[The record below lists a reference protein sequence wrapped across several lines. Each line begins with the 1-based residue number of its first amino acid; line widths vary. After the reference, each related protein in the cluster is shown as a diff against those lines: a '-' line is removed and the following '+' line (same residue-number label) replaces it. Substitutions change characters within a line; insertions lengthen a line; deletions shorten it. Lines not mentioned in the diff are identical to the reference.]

1 MLEVVWL
8 LAAIELNGA
17 RISQGAQVAIT
28 DTHCLIETAAVSSV
42 LTPSALRDQ
51 AVAGVFSV
59 APRLCS
65 FDAAENLLRVRL
77 PQEALGQRTLM
88 LSPASGNLSVA
99 LLHDQ
104 TALIDHPEFSS
115 QPMPETIPS
124 AAFDVFLGSG
134 LRGLGT
140 VLAHGPWSLQRLSQQ
155 GQGGQRFERAT
166 GEYFFAQGA
175 QIRVGDF
182 RSERGADQ
190 LLGEYRGVYATNR
203 AAPLRGEG
211 KAEAFLAVSNPS
223 RVQFFDRNGTPVYSS
238 EILLPGNYQI
248 QGYGASAVPG
258 FLEARLI
265 DVNGITQSVS
275 LPWSADRR
283 LLSKNQIEWEV
294 FHATPRQL
302 SGTLDDQ
309 ALTSLSLRHGMSSTL
324 TLGLYADWSADSH
337 RWAAEASTRAIPG
350 LIATGAAGQSCGF
363 LSVSSASS
371 SNALTAPDATDSTT
385 TPQGESSCTPT
396 WLIEARSKIPRSLT
410 LIASVS
416 RTSDPITGLAPTLVA
431 QLGLSGALTQHLSGA
446 LTHAISQPDQG
457 AAQHVTALS
466 GSYRLNP
473 QASLQFQ
480 ARRHLTDDGQA
491 WSGYLGLS
499 FYWSARRTSIS
510 TALNHRA
517 ATGGNA
523 ASDSLTLQAGISPE
537 GLYGAQLNVAHTEDK
552 TPRSDAFLR
561 YASRQ
566 GDVSLRAD
574 TLNARATW
582 SASSRLWVTTERITL
597 APTGDD
603 NLVIQ
608 HLGLPDIRVIHQGRD
623 PELAGANGL
632 VVFRKAPPWTETR
645 YTIDPKS
652 IPFGYHLAASSV
664 RIPLAAN
671 RAYSVDY
678 RPLWTRSQTWRI
690 SGVETLDLAIDH
702 PPQSAAGRPVF
713 MTPDGYL
720 DLQSETELP
729 LTMQD
734 RLGRLLNCVKPA
746 ESRPLDAEISL
757 RCSPPAVL

>member
-17 RISQGAQVAIT
+17 RISRGAQVAIT
-28 DTHCLIETAAVSSV
+28 DTHCLIETVAVSSA
-42 LTPSALRDQ
+42 LTPSMLRDHD
-51 AVAGVFSV
+51 VSGVFTI
-59 APRLCS
+59 APQRCS

-104 TALIDHPEFSS
+104 TALIDHPEFAS

-155 GQGGQRFERAT
+155 GQGGQRFDRTT

-190 LLGEYRGVYATNR
+190 LLGEYRGAYATNR
-203 AAPLRGEG
+203 AAPLRGDG

-238 EILLPGNYQI
+238 EILPPGNYQI
-248 QGYGASAVPG
+248 QGYGASTVPG

-283 LLSKNQIEWEV
+283 LLSQHQLEWEV
-294 FHATPRQL
+294 FHAAPRQL
-302 SGTLDDQ
+302 SGTLGDQ
-309 ALTSLSLRHGMSSTL
+309 TLTSLSLRRGMSSNV
-324 TLGLYADWSADSH
+324 TLGLHADWSADGR
-337 RWAAEASTRAIPG
+337 RWAVEASTRAIPS
-350 LIATGAAGQSCGF
+350 LIATGAVGRSCGAF
-363 LSVSSASS
+363 ALSGG
-371 SNALTAPDATDSTT
+371 

-396 WLIEARSKIPRSLT
+396 WLLEARSKILQSSS

-416 RTSDPITGLAPTLVA
+416 RASDPLTGLAPTLVA
-431 QLGLSGALTQHLSGA
+431 QLGLSGALSQQFSGA

-457 AAQHVTALS
+457 AAQHVTTLS
-466 GSYRLNP
+466 GSYRLHP

-480 ARRHLTDDGQA
+480 ARRHLTDEGQA
-491 WSGYLGLS
+491 WSGFLGLS
-499 FYWSARRTSIS
+499 FYWSTRRTSIS

-517 ATGGNA
+517 ATNGNA
-523 ASDSLTLQAGISPE
+523 ASNSLTLQAGISPE
-537 GLYGAQLNVAHTEDK
+537 GPYGAQLNVAHTADT

-561 YASRQ
+561 YANRQ

-574 TLNARATW
+574 TQTARTTW

-623 PELAGANGL
+623 PEVAGANGL

-678 RPLWTRSQTWRI
+678 RPLWTRSQTWKI
-690 SGVETLDLAIDH
+690 SNLEALDLAIDR
-702 PPQSAAGRPVF
+702 PPQSQEGRPVF

-729 LTMQD
+729 LTLHD
-734 RLGRLLNCVKPA
+734 RLGRRLICVKPA
-746 ESRPLDAEISL
+746 ESQPLDAEISL
-757 RCSPPAVL
+757 RCSAPAVL